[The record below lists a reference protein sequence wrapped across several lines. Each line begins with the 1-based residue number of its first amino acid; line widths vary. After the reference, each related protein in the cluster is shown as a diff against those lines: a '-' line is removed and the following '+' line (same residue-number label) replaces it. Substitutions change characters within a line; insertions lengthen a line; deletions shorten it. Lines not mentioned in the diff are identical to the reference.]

1 MYRFNLDFTYQCLS
15 ESERSLLMRSMKRIL
30 APTCMIALLMVVI
43 VQLAAAAGDRFD
55 ALAWFDPIQDVLLEV
70 RKSYFKELDDAQYK
84 NLQGAAIDGMLKEL
98 GDPYTNYIP
107 KQEQGDFDK
116 NVRGRYVG
124 IGASVELADGWLTI
138 VSPMAGSPALEA
150 GIRAGDQVRAIDGVT
165 TKDEPI
171 DKSINRLMGNP
182 NTKVV
187 VTVHRQGAPED
198 ETEEVTVSRGQIQVS
213 TVEGVHRVGQDWD
226 YWLDRDQKLA
236 YIRIRQFTETTSFD
250 LYQAAT
256 SLVKDG
262 VKGLVLDLRFNPGGS
277 LQAAIE
283 ISDMLIND
291 GVIVSVKGREV
302 DRSYSAHK
310 DGTLPDFPMVVLVNS
325 QSASAS
331 EIVSGALQ
339 DDHRAIILGTRSFG
353 KGLVQ
358 DVRTLHSGAGQLKI
372 TTAQYYLPS
381 GRNLHKWP
389 DSKTWGV
396 DPDPGFFVPMTNDQY
411 RAMLDIRN
419 DLGVIRE
426 GNEKGDWANAQWVE
440 DTLKDPQLSAAIKA
454 LRLRNE
460 KNEWVATGQEMKPSD
475 ALIEELH
482 LVERQRDFYIE
493 QLDEIDERL
502 TNLNSF
508 IPDEDKK
515 PVDLIPDDQDIAGG
529 TVEVRDAAGKL
540 VATLRIKESG
550 SLEPALRK
558 AGLEPAIEE
567 KKDN

>member
-1 MYRFNLDFTYQCLS
+1 MYRFTLDFTFQCLS

-43 VQLAAAAGDRFD
+43 VQLASAAGDRFD

-84 NLQGAAIDGMLKEL
+84 DLQGAAIDGMLKEL

-107 KQEQGDFDK
+107 KKDQGDFDK

-124 IGASVELADGWLTI
+124 IGASVELANGWLTI
-138 VSPMAGSPALEA
+138 ISPMAGSPALEA
-150 GIRAGDQVRAIDGVT
+150 GIRAGDQVRAIDGKT

-171 DKSINRLMGNP
+171 DESIDRLMGNP

-187 VTVHRQGAPED
+187 VTVHRESTPED
-198 ETEEVTVSRGQIQVS
+198 ETEDVTVTRGQIQVS
-213 TVEGVHRVGQDWD
+213 TVEGVHRIGEDWD

-250 LYQAAT
+250 LYQAA
-256 SLVKDG
+256 SNLVKEG

-277 LQAAIE
+277 LQSAIE

-310 DGTLPDFPMVVLVNS
+310 DGTLPDFPMVVMVNS

-411 RAMLDIRN
+411 REMIDVRN

-426 GNEKGDWANAQWVE
+426 GNGKGDWGNAQWVE
-440 DTLKDPQLSAAIKA
+440 ETLKDPQLSAAIKA

-493 QLDEIDERL
+493 QLDQIDERL

-529 TVEVRDAAGKL
+529 TVEVHDATGKL
-540 VATLRIKESG
+540 IATLRIKESG
-550 SLEPALRK
+550 SLEPALRQ
-558 AGLEPAIEE
+558 AGLEPANEDR
-567 KKDN
+567 KDN